1 MASTSRPSVFPPP
14 AEPPKRSSNSD
25 ADKNSACFCVGRQ
38 ITSLPSTISGVG
50 DNGLLR
56 CNDDGFTDGLAELFA
71 VFLEHAQVLHGLFT
85 DCVLIQPLHFL
96 DEHRHMRDAFV
107 FTNLH
112 AAFHFHYFYASERHY
127 SIVVQIGNGLE
138 RTVGLVQLA

>member
-38 ITSLPSTISGVG
+38 ITSRPSTISGVG

-56 CNDDGFTDGLAELFA
+56 CNDDGFTDGRAELFA
-71 VFLEHAQVLHGLFT
+71 VLFEQAQVFHGIAYRFG
-85 DCVLIQPLHFL
+85 
-96 DEHRHMRDAFV
+96 FV
-107 FTNLH
+107 ERFDLAQGANML
-112 AAFHFHYFYASERHY
+112 AAFA
-127 SIVVQIGNGLE
+127 
-138 RTVGLVQLA
+138 T